1 MSQIIFQT
9 KRIINGLRYRILGES
24 HVTAYYRFK
33 QRLATRD
40 MLFVPA
46 VPHHP
51 GYLMTKICAELRL
64 RPTSSAANATVG
76 MLFWDRTQNEGSD
89 RPILNAK
96 CTDISK
102 RRMEEAFQKVF
113 GYSLAIDPLIYTG
126 KAVCKS
132 DENAAHDGYVIQCP
146 IQEKVAGRV
155 YEVLIDNSIADDVV
169 EDIRVS
175 VVGNRL
181 PLAYLKR
188 RWKHQRFVNT
198 NFEVKISAV
207 ESVTSAAER
216 DLILKFAGEIGLDFG
231 ELDTLRDRTT
241 GKLYIVDA
249 AKTPFGPPGRL
260 SFLNK
265 RRAVKMISRAFM
277 AEFIDCKP

>member
-1 MSQIIFQT
+1 MIFQI
-9 KRIINGLRYRILGES
+9 KRIVNGLRYRILGES
-24 HVTAYYRFK
+24 HVIAYYRLK
-33 QRLATRD
+33 QRLANRD

-64 RPTSSAANATVG
+64 RPTSNAVNAPVG
-76 MLFWDRTQNEGSD
+76 MLFWDKTQNDGSD
-89 RPILNAK
+89 RPILNAR

-113 GYSLAIDPLIYTG
+113 GYSLAIDPLTYNG

-132 DENAAHDGYVIQCP
+132 DENAAHDGYIVDCP
-146 IQEKVAGRV
+146 IKEKVQGRV

-169 EDIRVS
+169 EDIRIS
-175 VVGNRL
+175 VVGNDL

-188 RWKHQRFVNT
+188 RWKHHRFVNT
-198 NFEVKISAV
+198 NFEVKIVPV
-207 ESVTSAAER
+207 ESVTSVAER
-216 DLILKFAGEIGLDFG
+216 DLTLKFAREIGLDFG
-231 ELDTLRDRTT
+231 ELDTLRDCST

-260 SFLNK
+260 SFFHK
-265 RRAVKMISRAFM
+265 TRAVKLISAAFK
-277 AEFIDCKP
+277 AAFLKT